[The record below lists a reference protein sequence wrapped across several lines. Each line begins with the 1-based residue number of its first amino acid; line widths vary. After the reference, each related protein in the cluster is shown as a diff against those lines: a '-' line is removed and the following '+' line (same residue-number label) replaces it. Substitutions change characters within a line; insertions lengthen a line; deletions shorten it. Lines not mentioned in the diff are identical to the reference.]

1 MVHQTECPI
10 SIKMAYYP
18 SYNDVEHKYFQL
30 HQFFQYFFLSDVTFW
45 SYGVPPLSGWDI
57 LNMTYTIWNI
67 TLPWKLLVVVTPRY
81 DYV

>member
-1 MVHQTECPI
+1 
-10 SIKMAYYP
+10 MAYYP

-30 HQFFQYFFLSDVTFW
+30 HQFFQYFFLSAVTFW

-67 TLPWKLLVVVTPRY
+67 PLQGMTMYRTSIVPDWT
-81 DYV
+81 

>member
-1 MVHQTECPI
+1 
-10 SIKMAYYP
+10 MAYYP
-18 SYNDVEHKYFQL
+18 SYKDVEHKYFQL

-67 TLPWKLLVVVTPRY
+67 PLQAMIMYRTSIVPDWT
-81 DYV
+81 